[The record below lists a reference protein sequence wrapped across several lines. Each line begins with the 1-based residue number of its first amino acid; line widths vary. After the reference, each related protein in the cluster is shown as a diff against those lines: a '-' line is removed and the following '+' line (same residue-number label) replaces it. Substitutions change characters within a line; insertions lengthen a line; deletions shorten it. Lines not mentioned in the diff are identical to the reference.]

1 MATIKQTR
9 TRTTYRKS
17 TSKPKHCP
25 TCGAFISN
33 RGRRAKTRVHK
44 WWARLHQVKD
54 TLYTFSRKNNKI

>member
-44 WWARLHQVKD
+44 WWARLH
-54 TLYTFSRKNNKI
+54 